1 MDLIPAERQ
10 DGQPTVDAAGLP
22 DDVLVLDVRDRA
34 DFLAGHAPG
43 AVNVPLSRLPGRL
56 TDLPA
61 APDGPLLVSCG
72 GGSKQTRAVAFLR
85 ANGVDA
91 AVLGGGMRGWRS
103 SGRPMV
109 GGPVAAADRDPTV
122 DPPT

>member
-1 MDLIPAERQ
+1 MDQIPTERQ
-10 DGQPTVDAAGLP
+10 EGQPTVDAAGLP

-43 AVNVPLSRLPGRL
+43 AVNVPLSQLLGRL
-56 TDLPA
+56 ADLPA

-103 SGRPMV
+103 AGRPMV
-109 GGPVAAADRDPTV
+109 GPDAGADGEPTV
-122 DPPT
+122 DPTG